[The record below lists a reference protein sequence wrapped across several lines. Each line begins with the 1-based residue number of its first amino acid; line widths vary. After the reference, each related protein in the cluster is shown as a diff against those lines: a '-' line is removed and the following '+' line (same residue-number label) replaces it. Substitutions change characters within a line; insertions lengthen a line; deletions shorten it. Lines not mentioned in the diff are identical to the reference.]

1 MNTSELD
8 YELPAERIAR
18 FPAERRDHSRLL
30 VYDRASDSVEHAH
43 FADLPKFLD
52 RPVNFFRNNAAVL
65 KGRIFAKKDS
75 GGNVECLLLT
85 PCGDPHVWTCMLK
98 PAKRLKIGA
107 SFGVENSFRATVLEK
122 FEDGRAVVKF
132 DIADGGSVVAM
143 SEKIGVVPLPPYIA
157 RDQHS
162 PDYDRGFD
170 NRRYETVYADPSKRV
185 AAAAPTAGLH
195 FTPELIDTLKSRG
208 NGFFDLTLH
217 VGIGTFQPL
226 KSEVVEDHKM
236 HSEIYEI
243 PARTLAAMAD
253 KSVPRLAVGTT
264 SLRAMEDF
272 VRKHPDGFPTDKP
285 IADSAELFVYPPQ
298 RIHAADAMITNFHLP
313 RSTLMCL
320 VAVFLKPDSDGGTEK
335 LKELYRL
342 AIEREYNF
350 YSYGDAMLI
359 L

>member
-132 DIADGGSVVAM
+132 DTADGGSVVAM

-350 YSYGDAMLI
+350 YSYGDAML
-359 L
+359 LL